1 MHPLA
6 AVLER
11 TIQVMSA
18 YQRDRAISRVP
29 PGVEMNVLRL
39 STGSGDGM
47 LVFGKAEDWMERGYA
62 QTQEYLRASMPAQP
76 AQALEPSTEEKPDVS
91 SEPQADVEAD
101 EARADGYS
109 TVG

>member
-29 PGVEMNVLRL
+29 PGVQMNVLRL
-39 STGSGDGM
+39 STGTGDGM
-47 LVFGKAEDWMERGYA
+47 LVFGKAEDWMERGYT
-62 QTQEYLRASMPAQP
+62 QTQEYLRASMPAEPVQS
-76 AQALEPSTEEKPDVS
+76 LESPINVAPDAS

-101 EARADGYS
+101 VTRADGYS